1 MLDNAETMT
10 LTGLGERDSGMDST
24 PTRDERQ
31 PAFAR
36 DLPRTRAALE
46 FADER
51 HAGQRRETDDA
62 PFVVHPIEVASLLHE
77 AGYQD
82 DVIAAG
88 VLHDV
93 IENSD
98 TKPAEIT
105 ERFGSRIALLVT
117 AVTENPAI
125 ADRAERKAA
134 LRFQVARA
142 GETAAAVFA
151 ADKISRTR
159 ELRLRAGRAPLDR
172 AARAKLDHYRASLEM
187 LARLIPDHELV
198 EQLRSELDAVE
209 DAP

>member
-1 MLDNAETMT
+1 MIDNAGP
-10 LTGLGERDSGMDST
+10 LTVTRLGGARFSMDPT

-77 AGYQD
+77 AGYPD

-93 IENSD
+93 IENTD

-117 AVTENPAI
+117 AVTENAAI

-134 LRFQVARA
+134 LRFQVAHA
-142 GETAAAVFA
+142 GENAAALFA
-151 ADKISRTR
+151 ADKISRSR
-159 ELRLRAGRAPLDR
+159 ELRLRVRRAPLDR
-172 AARAKLDHYRASLEM
+172 AARSKLEHYRASLEM
-187 LARLIPDHELV
+187 LAGRIPDHELV
-198 EQLRSELDAVE
+198 KQLRSELDAVE
-209 DAP
+209 GQA

>member
-1 MLDNAETMT
+1 MLDNAGTMT
-10 LTGLGERDSGMDST
+10 VTGLGGRDSGMDST
-24 PTRDERQ
+24 LTRDERQ

-77 AGYQD
+77 AGYPD

-98 TKPAEIT
+98 TKPGEIT
-105 ERFGSRIALLVT
+105 QRFGSRIALLVT
-117 AVTENPAI
+117 AVTENAAI

-198 EQLRSELDAVE
+198 EQLRSELKAVE